1 MVKEAHTRHITL
13 GDARKAVSQ
22 GQSQSDWRKADQL
35 AGKALDAAILDD
47 ADEGAEHLDLDWS
60 KAIIGLPPRKEM
72 VNMRLDREVLDW
84 FRSGGKGYQSR
95 INAVLRGYVQSRGRA
110 A

>member
-1 MVKEAHTRHITL
+1 MASEGTITRITRDEAKKRVAEGRSLTDWERV
-13 GDARKAVSQ
+13 DAMT
-22 GQSQSDWRKADQL
+22 DADIE
-35 AGKALDAAILDD
+35 AAIT
-47 ADEGAEHLDLDWS
+47 ADSDEAGVEWDWPNAS
-60 KAIIGLPPRKEM
+60 KGLPPRKEM

-95 INAVLRGYVQSRGRA
+95 INAVLSSYVRSRGRA

>member
-1 MVKEAHTRHITL
+1 MASEGTITRITL
-13 GDARKAVSQ
+13 DEAKKLIAEGRSQTNWERVDAMTDV
-22 GQSQSDWRKADQL
+22 DIE
-35 AGKALDAAILDD
+35 AAIA
-47 ADEGAEHLDLDWS
+47 ADPDEAGIEWDWS
-60 KAIIGLPPRKEM
+60 KATMGLPPRKEM

-95 INAVLRGYVQSRGRA
+95 INAVLSSYVRSRARGRA